1 MTLRGGHAMGN
12 LILNSLEI
20 RRFRAFEH
28 LQIERLGRVNLIVGK
43 NNVGKTCLLEALQL
57 FARRGSPELIWEI
70 LGARNE
76 SWVSRPSRLAN
87 VEELFPF
94 LKYIFYGRKD
104 VRTYPEPIQIGP
116 ISSLDEMLSVSV
128 GWHTSQVDDEGHR
141 KLQLI
146 QPDEIDTVDNSIL
159 RFTIQFGKQPS
170 VYYPIIFDPT
180 LPRKVEIK
188 EINCIATMANGLA
201 RRKIG
206 ALWDSISLTDLESDV
221 LDALRIIAPGV
232 ERLSLIEGPTPL
244 REQDRLPIVKII
256 GMDEPLPLRSLG
268 DGMQRLFGIAL
279 ALVNARNGLLLV
291 DEIENGLHYSAQL
304 DVWRLINRLASR
316 LNVQVFATT
325 HSWDC
330 IESFQ
335 EASQEDT
342 QNEGVL
348 VRLENKKGKIVATL
362 FDEKELGI
370 AT

>member
-1 MTLRGGHAMGN
+1 MGK
-12 LILNSLEI
+12 LILDSLEI
-20 RRFRAFEH
+20 HNFRAFEH

-76 SWVSRPSRLAN
+76 SWVSRPSRLTN
-87 VEELFPF
+87 VEELFP
-94 LKYIFYGRKD
+94 LLRYIFYGRKD
-104 VRTYPEPIQIGP
+104 VRKYPEPIQIGP

-128 GWHTSQVDDEGHR
+128 GWYTSQVDDEGYR

-146 QPDEIDTVDNSIL
+146 QPDEIDTVDNSVF
-159 RFTIQFGKQPS
+159 RFTIQFDKQPS

-180 LPRKVEIK
+180 LPRKVDIK

-206 ALWDSISLTDLESDV
+206 ALWDSISLTDLEGDV
-221 LDALRIIAPGV
+221 LDALRIIAPSV

-330 IESFQ
+330 IEAFQ
-335 EASQEDT
+335 KATQEDT
-342 QNEGVL
+342 QSEGVL
-348 VRLENKKGKIVATL
+348 IRLESKKGKIIATL
-362 FDEKELGI
+362 FDEQELGI
-370 AT
+370 ATREQIEVR

>member
-1 MTLRGGHAMGN
+1 MGN

-20 RRFRAFEH
+20 RGFRAFEH
-28 LQIERLGRVNLIVGK
+28 LQIGHLGRVNLIVGK

-57 FARRGSPELIWEI
+57 YARRGSPELIWEI

-116 ISSLDEMLSVSV
+116 ISSSDEMLSVSV
-128 GWHTSQVDDEGHR
+128 GWYTSHVDDEGRR

-146 QPDEIDTVDNSIL
+146 QPEEIDTVDNSAP

-170 VYYPIIFDPT
+170 ISYPILFDPT
-180 LPRKVEIK
+180 LPRRVELK
-188 EINCIATMANGLA
+188 EIDCIATMANGLA
-201 RRKIG
+201 RRQIG

-221 LDALRIIAPGV
+221 LDAICIIAPGV
-232 ERLSLIEGPTPL
+232 ERLSLIEGPTSL
-244 REQDRLPIVKII
+244 RERDRLPIVKII
-256 GMDEPLPLRSLG
+256 GIDEPLPLRSLG

-279 ALVNARNGLLLV
+279 ALVNARNGILLV

-330 IESFQ
+330 IEAFQ
-335 EASQEDT
+335 KAAQEDT

-348 VRLENKKGKIVATL
+348 IRLESKKGKIIATM
-362 FDEKELGI
+362 FDEQELGI
-370 AT
+370 ATREQIEVR